1 MPGPRLEKASFAGFA
16 EEVAKTPEIRNL
28 LRALL
33 AGVLHGWGDKGVIR
47 PELIRQAQRI
57 LARLRVKSG
66 GKTGHPDL
74 VDLLQH
80 PEVVAYI
87 RNQLPVVTSRL
98 LEMAAV
104 LTASF
109 ENIDQEEQEKLF
121 NQITANFDSDR
132 PGRILASLVNTLDRL
147 HRNNPTL
154 FADKTHQVLR
164 QVLAQLDFG
173 ELKIVF
179 ANSKSD
185 LEALG
190 TKFNDLLFEY
200 PSKLILMLSLIPG
213 ISNHLL
219 FYGEDLLK
227 RFNALPADILADLMI
242 SFFKETDGAT
252 AGKLLNNL
260 AEFIRQVHTG
270 SALTGS
276 GGMPQFSVELTR
288 KARAIFEEVDTALLF
303 KAANA
308 LVDGQEALIAS
319 FYAAAGE
326 DPEFPA
332 CALRHRVARANV
344 KSRLF
349 RQKVGLLENM
359 DEKEAAAAISAGLS
373 EWNAYDFAELINA
386 ACAAANT
393 LQQNSPD
400 VLKHIA
406 SEFVNTLDLYE
417 VEETVTWLSR
427 DLTQAFQPVLQTM
440 LPVIIK
446 DVIHCM
452 ETDNGDNGEEIT
464 EMRRQLRRFIMN
476 EETGG

>member
-1 MPGPRLEKASFAGFA
+1 MPGSRLDKVSFTGFA

-33 AGVLHGWGDKGVIR
+33 SGVLHGWGDKGVIR
-47 PELIRQAQRI
+47 PELARQAQRI
-57 LARLRVKSG
+57 LARQRVKSG
-66 GKTGHPDL
+66 ENTGHPDL
-74 VDLLQH
+74 VNLLQH

-87 RNQLPVVTSRL
+87 RDQLPVVTSRL
-98 LEMAAV
+98 LDMAAV
-104 LTASF
+104 LTASI
-109 ENIDQEEQEKLF
+109 ENIDQDEQEKLF

-132 PGRILASLVNTLDRL
+132 PGQILASLVNTLDRL
-147 HRNNPTL
+147 HKNNPTL
-154 FADKTHQVLR
+154 FADKTHQILR
-164 QVLAQLDFG
+164 QVLARLDFG

-185 LEALG
+185 LVALG

-200 PSKLILMLSLIPG
+200 PAKLILLLSFIPG
-213 ISNHLL
+213 IANLL
-219 FYGEDLLK
+219 LVYGEDLLK
-227 RFNALPADILADLMI
+227 RFNSLPADILADLMI
-242 SFFKETDGAT
+242 SFFKETDAAT

-270 SALTGS
+270 SALTGD
-276 GGMPQFSVELTR
+276 GGMPQFSVELAR
-288 KARAIFEEVDTALLF
+288 KTRAILEEVDTELLF

-308 LVDGQEALIAS
+308 LVDGQEALVAS
-319 FYAAAGE
+319 LYAAAGE

-332 CALRHRVARANV
+332 FALRHRVARTNAKN
-344 KSRLF
+344 RLV
-349 RQKVGLLENM
+349 RQKLGFLENM
-359 DEKEAAAAISAGLS
+359 DEEKAAAAISAGIS
-373 EWNAYDFAELINA
+373 EWNAYDYAELINS

-400 VLKHIA
+400 VLKHVV

-417 VEETVTWLSR
+417 IEETVTWLSR
-427 DLTQAFQPVLQTM
+427 DLAQAFQPVLQTM
-440 LPVIIK
+440 LPVVIK

-452 ETDNGDNGEEIT
+452 ETDNGDNGEEIN
-464 EMRRQLRRFIMN
+464 EMRRQLRRFIMD